1 MLALAFS
8 KVWLDVQDSCESRDC
23 LLHAKALLDN
33 ERCNEVGLLDPFGGE
48 RGNGLRDKVR
58 PVGLS
63 MAAVEPHFIA
73 GAAEEALFT
82 VYDNF
87 ASSIKTDSRVAR
99 ALRIFGVVNL
109 PQSAVTSP
117 TTCATA
123 AAEGPWQTL
132 LTDHIHHRIQ
142 HSLPRQSPIL
152 LLWSQRTSKVSTW
165 MVLAED
171 NEPSPA

>member
-1 MLALAFS
+1 MFETP
-8 KVWLDVQDSCESRDC
+8 VRVVFD
-23 LLHAKALLDN
+23 LLHAKVLLDTN
-33 ERCNEVGLLDPFGGE
+33 RNRSRYEGRIVEPF
-48 RGNGLRDKVR
+48 RGKNRLTGRRDKVR

-82 VYDNF
+82 VYDHLS
-87 ASSIKTDSRVAR
+87 SSIKIDSRVAK
-99 ALRIFGVVNL
+99 ALGIFGVVNL

-117 TTCATA
+117 RICATA
-123 AAEGPWQTL
+123 AAERPRQTL
-132 LTDHIHHRIQ
+132 LTDHIHHCIQ
-142 HSLPRQSPIL
+142 HSPASAIIYPAT
-152 LLWSQRTSKVSTW
+152 WVANNPKGVTW

>member
-1 MLALAFS
+1 MSALAFS

-23 LLHAKALLDN
+23 LLHAKVLLDN
-33 ERCNEVGLLDPFGGE
+33 ERCNRFVGPFGGE
-48 RGNGLRDKVR
+48 IGNGLRDKVR

-117 TTCATA
+117 TICATA
-123 AAEGPWQTL
+123 AAEGPRQIL

-142 HSLPRQSPIL
+142 HSLLRQSPIL
-152 LLWSQRTSKVSTW
+152 ILWSQRTSKLSTW

>member
-1 MLALAFS
+1 
-8 KVWLDVQDSCESRDC
+8 
-23 LLHAKALLDN
+23 
-33 ERCNEVGLLDPFGGE
+33 
-48 RGNGLRDKVR
+48 
-58 PVGLS
+58 

-117 TTCATA
+117 IICATA
-123 AAEGPWQTL
+123 AAEGPRQTL

-142 HSLPRQSPIL
+142 HSLLRQSPNL
-152 LLWSQRTSKVSTW
+152 LLWSQRTSKVFTW